1 MTAVI
6 PSEVEGSLKNM
17 KNYEYII
24 ASLPDITTGWKFGE
38 KGPEDYIEEIVS
50 LCSEKDQELISFLMS
65 GYEDENLSADFYAKA
80 LTHKDQFIREYFRFD
95 LNVRNAKVKYLTKA
109 LGREMSRDVLTF
121 GEDTDQAVLDAVA
134 EEFEE
139 AADLETVL
147 NTGDILYRERG
158 IDDLVWEKIES
169 LTTFNYFDIDAVLG
183 FITKLNIV
191 ARWYRLDE
199 QTGREMFKK
208 LVDEVR
214 GTFKGVEYNG

>member
-1 MTAVI
+1 MA
-6 PSEVEGSLKNM
+6 
-17 KNYEYII
+17 NYEYIV

-50 LCSEKDQELISFLMS
+50 LCSDKDRKLIEFLMS
-65 GYEDENLSADFYAKA
+65 GYLEENLNAGFYSEA
-80 LTHKDQFIREYFRFD
+80 LTHKDAFIREYFRFD
-95 LNVRNAKVKYLTKA
+95 LNVRNAKVKYLNKA
-109 LGREMSRDVLTF
+109 LGRDAEKDVLLF
-121 GEDTDQAVLDAVA
+121 GEDTPQAVLDVAA

-139 AADLETVL
+139 AADLETIL
-147 NTGDILYRERG
+147 NTGDILSRERG
-158 IDDLVWEKIES
+158 IDDLMWEKIDS
-169 LTTFNYFDIDAVLG
+169 LTTFNYFDIDAILG

-199 QTGREMFKK
+199 QTGREMFKR

>member
-1 MTAVI
+1 M
-6 PSEVEGSLKNM
+6 N
-17 KNYEYII
+17 NYEYIV

-38 KGPEDYIEEIVS
+38 KGPQDYIEEIVS
-50 LCSEKDQELISFLMS
+50 LCPDKDRELIGFLMS
-65 GYEDENLSADFYAKA
+65 GYEDGNLNAEFYAKA
-80 LTHKDQFIREYFRFD
+80 LTHKDRFISEYFRFD
-95 LNVRNAKVKYLTKA
+95 LNVRNAKVKYLNKA
-109 LGREMSRDVLTF
+109 LGRPSDKDVLTF
-121 GEDTDQAVLDAVA
+121 SEDTPQAVLDAVA

-147 NTGDILYRERG
+147 NAGDILSRERG
-158 IDDLVWEKIES
+158 IDDLMWEKIDN
-169 LTTFNYFDIDAVLG
+169 LTTFNYFDIDAILG

-191 ARWYRLDE
+191 ARWYKLDE